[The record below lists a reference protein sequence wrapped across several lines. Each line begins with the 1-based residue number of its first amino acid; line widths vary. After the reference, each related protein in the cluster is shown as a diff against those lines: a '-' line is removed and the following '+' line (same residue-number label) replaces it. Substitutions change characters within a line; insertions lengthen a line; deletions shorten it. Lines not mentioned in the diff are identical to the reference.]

1 MGKYSGPCE
10 APTSAT
16 RARVLAHATQP
27 QTETTSPWEN
37 LVTRLAIG
45 GYRGR
50 MGQRLEAL
58 VADDARF
65 EIVSRHDLDTASTD
79 DDFDV
84 LIDFSTPEGTMTF
97 LSLCKEKRTGLLIGC
112 TGHTEEQKT
121 RITKAAGDIPILM
134 AYNFSLGI
142 NLLLNMLPR
151 IAREL
156 GDDFDAEIVET
167 HHTRKVDAPSGTAL
181 TLLDTLL
188 EATDRNR
195 SEHVIH
201 GREGRVGAKPD
212 RQIGVHA
219 VRSGD
224 VVGRHEIIFGGV
236 GESITITHEAH
247 SRDTFAKGAL
257 EAAAWIHNK
266 PPGLYTMKDVL
277 SERG

>member
-1 MGKYSGPCE
+1 MI
-10 APTSAT
+10 T
-16 RARVLAHATQP
+16 V
-27 QTETTSPWEN
+27 
-37 LVTRLAIG
+37 AIG

-58 VADDARF
+58 LADDARF
-65 EIVSRHDLDTASTD
+65 EIVSRYDLDTDFAD
-79 DDFDV
+79 DTFDV
-84 LIDFSTPEGTMTF
+84 LIEFSAPEGTMKF
-97 LSLCKEKRTGLLIGC
+97 LSLCQRKSAGLLIGC
-112 TGHTEEQKT
+112 TGHTEEQKE
-121 RITKAAGDIPILM
+121 RITKAASHIPILM
-134 AYNFSLGI
+134 AYNFSLGM

-156 GDDFDAEIVET
+156 GNDFDVEIVET
-167 HHTRKVDAPSGTAL
+167 HHTRKLDAPSGTAL
-181 TLLDTLL
+181 TLLDALL
-188 EATDRNR
+188 DATNRNR

-201 GREGRVGAKPD
+201 GREGQVGAKPD

-247 SRDTFAKGAL
+247 SRDAFAKGAL

-266 PPGLYTMKDVL
+266 PPRLYTMKDVL
-277 SERG
+277 AERG

>member
-1 MGKYSGPCE
+1 MIK
-10 APTSAT
+10 
-16 RARVLAHATQP
+16 
-27 QTETTSPWEN
+27 
-37 LVTRLAIG
+37 LAIG

-58 VADDARF
+58 LADDARF
-65 EIVSRHDLDTASTD
+65 EIVSRYDLDTTSTD
-79 DDFDV
+79 DNFDV
-84 LIDFSTPEGTMTF
+84 LIDFSVPEGTMKF
-97 LSLCKEKRTGLLIGC
+97 LSLCQRRSAGLLVGC
-112 TGHTEEQKT
+112 TGHSDEQKSH
-121 RITKAAGDIPILM
+121 ITNAAGDIPILR

-156 GDDFDAEIVET
+156 GNDFDVEIVET

-181 TLLDTLL
+181 TLLDALL
-188 EATDRNR
+188 AALPAATDHSR
-195 SEHVIH
+195 SEHVIY

-257 EAAAWIHNK
+257 EAAAWIHDK
-266 PPGLYTMKDVL
+266 PPGLYTMKHVL
-277 SERG
+277 AGRG

>member
-1 MGKYSGPCE
+1 MTK
-10 APTSAT
+10 
-16 RARVLAHATQP
+16 
-27 QTETTSPWEN
+27 
-37 LVTRLAIG
+37 LAIG

-65 EIVSRHDLDTASTD
+65 QIVARYDLGTDTTD
-79 DDFDV
+79 DTFDV
-84 LIDFSTPEGTMTF
+84 LIDFSAPEGTMKF
-97 LSLCKEKRTGLLIGC
+97 LSLCKEKRAGLLIGC
-112 TGHTEEQKT
+112 TGHTEEQKAQ
-121 RITKAAGDIPILM
+121 ITKAASDVPILM

-142 NLLLNMLPR
+142 NLLLNILPR

-181 TLLDTLL
+181 TLLDALL
-188 EATDRNR
+188 AALLTATGRSR
-195 SEHVIH
+195 SEHVIY
-201 GREGRVGAKPD
+201 GREGHVGAKPY

-266 PPGLYTMKDVL
+266 PPGSYTMKDVL
-277 SERG
+277 AGRG

>member
-1 MGKYSGPCE
+1 MI
-10 APTSAT
+10 T
-16 RARVLAHATQP
+16 
-27 QTETTSPWEN
+27 
-37 LVTRLAIG
+37 LAIG

-58 VADDARF
+58 LAADARF
-65 EIVSRHDLDTASTD
+65 EIVARHDLDTDSTD
-79 DDFDV
+79 DTFGV
-84 LIDFSTPEGTMTF
+84 LVDFSAPEGTMKF
-97 LSLCKEKRTGLLIGC
+97 LSLCQQKSAGLLIGF
-112 TGHTEEQKT
+112 TGHTEEQKA
-121 RITKAAGDIPILM
+121 RITQAAGNISILM

-156 GDDFDAEIVET
+156 GNDFDVEIVET
-167 HHTRKVDAPSGTAL
+167 HHARKVDAPSGTAL
-181 TLLDTLL
+181 TLLDALL
-188 EATDRNR
+188 DATDRSR
-195 SEHVIH
+195 SEHVIY
-201 GREGRVGAKPD
+201 GREGQVGAKPD

-257 EAAAWIHNK
+257 EAAAWIHDK

-277 SERG
+277 AGRG

>member
-1 MGKYSGPCE
+1 MITVC
-10 APTSAT
+10 
-16 RARVLAHATQP
+16 
-27 QTETTSPWEN
+27 
-37 LVTRLAIG
+37 IG

-58 VADDARF
+58 LADDARF
-65 EIVSRHDLDTASTD
+65 EIVSRYDLDTASTD
-79 DDFDV
+79 DTFDV
-84 LIDFSTPEGTMTF
+84 LIDFSAPEGTMKF
-97 LSLCKEKRTGLLIGC
+97 LSLCHQKRAGLLIGC
-112 TGHTEEQKT
+112 TGHTEEQKAQ
-121 RITKAAGDIPILM
+121 ITLAAGDVPILM

-142 NLLLNMLPR
+142 NLLLNILPR

-156 GDDFDAEIVET
+156 GNDFGIEIVET
-167 HHTRKVDAPSGTAL
+167 HHTRKIDAPSGTAR

-188 EATDRNR
+188 AATDRNR
-195 SEHVIH
+195 SEHVIY
-201 GREGRVGAKPD
+201 GREGQVGAKPN
-212 RQIGVHA
+212 RQIGIHA

>member
-1 MGKYSGPCE
+1 MIDPRPFKPLNRL
-10 APTSAT
+10 
-16 RARVLAHATQP
+16 RA
-27 QTETTSPWEN
+27 
-37 LVTRLAIG
+37 
-45 GYRGR
+45 
-50 MGQRLEAL
+50 
-58 VADDARF
+58 
-65 EIVSRHDLDTASTD
+65 
-79 DDFDV
+79 
-84 LIDFSTPEGTMTF
+84 
-97 LSLCKEKRTGLLIGC
+97 LIGC
-112 TGHTEEQKT
+112 TGHTEEQKAQ
-121 RITKAAGDIPILM
+121 ITKAAGRIPFLM
-134 AYNFSLGI
+134 ASNFSLGI

-156 GDDFDAEIVET
+156 GDDFDIEIVET
-167 HHTRKVDAPSGTAL
+167 HHTRKIDAPSGTAF

-188 EATDRNR
+188 SSSNLSR

-201 GREGRVGAKPD
+201 GREGQTGAKPD

>member
-1 MGKYSGPCE
+1 M
-10 APTSAT
+10 
-16 RARVLAHATQP
+16 
-27 QTETTSPWEN
+27 
-37 LVTRLAIG
+37 
-45 GYRGR
+45 
-50 MGQRLEAL
+50 
-58 VADDARF
+58 
-65 EIVSRHDLDTASTD
+65 
-79 DDFDV
+79 
-84 LIDFSTPEGTMTF
+84 LIDFSAPEGTMKF
-97 LSLCKEKRTGLLIGC
+97 LSLCQQNKAGLLICC
-112 TGHTEEQKT
+112 TGHTEEQKAQ
-121 RITKAAGDIPILM
+121 ITKAAGRIPILM
-134 AYNFSLGI
+134 ASNFSLGI

-156 GDDFDAEIVET
+156 GDDFDIEIVET
-167 HHTRKVDAPSGTAL
+167 HHTRKIDAPSGTAL
-181 TLLDTLL
+181 TLLEALL

-201 GREGRVGAKPD
+201 GREGQTGAKPD

-277 SERG
+277 AGRG

>member
-1 MGKYSGPCE
+1 MI
-10 APTSAT
+10 T
-16 RARVLAHATQP
+16 V
-27 QTETTSPWEN
+27 
-37 LVTRLAIG
+37 AIG

-58 VADDARF
+58 LADDARF
-65 EIVSRHDLDTASTD
+65 EIVSRYDLDTDFAD
-79 DDFDV
+79 DTFDV
-84 LIDFSTPEGTMTF
+84 LIEFSAPEGTMKF
-97 LSLCKEKRTGLLIGC
+97 LSLCQRKSAGLLIGC
-112 TGHTEEQKT
+112 TGHTEEQKE
-121 RITKAAGDIPILM
+121 RITKAASHIPILM
-134 AYNFSLGI
+134 AYNFSLGM

-156 GDDFDAEIVET
+156 GNDFDVEIVET
-167 HHTRKVDAPSGTAL
+167 HHTRKLDAPSGTAL
-181 TLLDTLL
+181 TLLDALL
-188 EATDRNR
+188 DATNRNR

-201 GREGRVGAKPD
+201 GREGQVGAKPD

-247 SRDTFAKGAL
+247 SRDAFAKGAL
-257 EAAAWIHNK
+257 EAAAWIHDK

-277 SERG
+277 AERG

>member
-1 MGKYSGPCE
+1 MVKLG
-10 APTSAT
+10 
-16 RARVLAHATQP
+16 
-27 QTETTSPWEN
+27 
-37 LVTRLAIG
+37 IG

-58 VADDARF
+58 VALDARF
-65 EIVSRHDLDTASTD
+65 EIVSQHDLDASPSD
-79 DDFDV
+79 DAFDV
-84 LIDFSTPEGTMTF
+84 LIDFSTPDGTMEF
-97 LSLCKEKRTGLLIGC
+97 LSLCRQMNAGLLIGC
-112 TGHTEEQKT
+112 TGHTEEQKARVT
-121 RITKAAGDIPILM
+121 EAAGNIPILM

-142 NLLLNMLPR
+142 NLLLNQLPR

-167 HHTRKVDAPSGTAL
+167 HHTRKIDAPSGTAL
-181 TLLDTLL
+181 TLLDALL
-188 EATDRNR
+188 IATERNR

-201 GREGRVGAKPD
+201 GREGQIGAKPD

-224 VVGRHEIIFGGV
+224 VVGRHEIIFGGI

-257 EAAAWIHNK
+257 EAAAWIQNK

-277 SERG
+277 TGRTKHSA

>member
-1 MGKYSGPCE
+1 MITVS
-10 APTSAT
+10 
-16 RARVLAHATQP
+16 
-27 QTETTSPWEN
+27 
-37 LVTRLAIG
+37 IG

-65 EIVSRHDLDTASTD
+65 EIVARYDLDTETTD
-79 DDFDV
+79 DTFDV
-84 LIDFSTPEGTMTF
+84 LIDFSAPEGTMKF
-97 LSLCKEKRTGLLIGC
+97 LSLCQQKSAGLLIGC
-112 TGHTEEQKT
+112 TGHTEEQKAH
-121 RITKAAGDIPILM
+121 ITQAAGDLPILL
-134 AYNFSLGI
+134 ASNFSLGI

-156 GDDFDAEIVET
+156 GDDFDIEIVET
-167 HHTRKVDAPSGTAL
+167 HHTRKIDAPSGTAL
-181 TLLDTLL
+181 TLLDALL
-188 EATDRNR
+188 PALPAATDRSR
-195 SEHVIH
+195 SEHVIY

>member
-1 MGKYSGPCE
+1 MI
-10 APTSAT
+10 T
-16 RARVLAHATQP
+16 V
-27 QTETTSPWEN
+27 
-37 LVTRLAIG
+37 AIG

-58 VADDARF
+58 LADDARF
-65 EIVSRHDLDTASTD
+65 EIVSRYDLDTDSTD
-79 DDFDV
+79 HTFDA
-84 LIDFSTPEGTMTF
+84 LIDFSTPEGTMKF
-97 LSLCKEKRTGLLIGC
+97 LSLCQQKSAGLLIGC
-112 TGHTEEQKT
+112 TGHTEEQKAQ
-121 RITKAAGDIPILM
+121 ITQAADNIPILM

-156 GDDFDAEIVET
+156 GNDFDVEIVET
-167 HHTRKVDAPSGTAL
+167 HHTRKIDAPSGTAL

-188 EATDRNR
+188 AALLTATGRSR
-195 SEHVIH
+195 SEHVIY
-201 GREGRVGAKPD
+201 GREGQVGAKPD

-257 EAAAWIHNK
+257 EAAAWIHDK
-266 PPGLYTMKDVL
+266 PPGLYTMKHVL
-277 SERG
+277 AGRG

>member
-1 MGKYSGPCE
+1 MITVC
-10 APTSAT
+10 
-16 RARVLAHATQP
+16 
-27 QTETTSPWEN
+27 
-37 LVTRLAIG
+37 IG

-58 VADDARF
+58 LADDARF
-65 EIVSRHDLDTASTD
+65 EIVSRYDLDAPSTD
-79 DDFDV
+79 DTFDV
-84 LIDFSTPEGTMTF
+84 LIDFSAPEGTMKF
-97 LSLCKEKRTGLLIGC
+97 LSLCHQKRAGLLIGC
-112 TGHTEEQKT
+112 TGHTEEQKAQ
-121 RITKAAGDIPILM
+121 ITEAAGNIPILM
-134 AYNFSLGI
+134 AYNFSFGI

-156 GDDFDAEIVET
+156 GDDFDVEIVET
-167 HHTRKVDAPSGTAL
+167 HHTHKVDAPSGTAL
-181 TLLDTLL
+181 TLLDALL
-188 EATDRNR
+188 EATDRSR

-201 GREGRVGAKPD
+201 GREGHVGAKPN
-212 RQIGVHA
+212 RQISVHA

-257 EAAAWIHNK
+257 EAAAWIHDK

>member
-1 MGKYSGPCE
+1 MIK
-10 APTSAT
+10 
-16 RARVLAHATQP
+16 
-27 QTETTSPWEN
+27 
-37 LVTRLAIG
+37 LAIG

-58 VADDARF
+58 VANDARF
-65 EIVSRHDLDTASTD
+65 EVVARYDLESDAAD
-79 DDFDV
+79 PAFDV
-84 LIDFSTPEGTMTF
+84 LIDFSAPEGTMKF
-97 LSLCKEKRTGLLIGC
+97 LSLCQQRRAGLLIGC
-112 TGHTEEQKT
+112 TGHTEEQKAQ
-121 RITKAAGDIPILM
+121 ITQAAGNIPILM

-142 NLLLNMLPR
+142 NLLLNILPR

-181 TLLDTLL
+181 TLLDALL
-188 EATDRNR
+188 EGTGRNR

-201 GREGRVGAKPD
+201 GREGQVGAKPD

-257 EAAAWIHNK
+257 EAAAWIHDK
-266 PPGLYTMKDVL
+266 PPWLFTMKDVL

>member
-1 MGKYSGPCE
+1 MITVC
-10 APTSAT
+10 
-16 RARVLAHATQP
+16 
-27 QTETTSPWEN
+27 
-37 LVTRLAIG
+37 IG
-45 GYRGR
+45 GHRGR

-58 VADDARF
+58 LADDARF
-65 EIVSRHDLDTASTD
+65 EIVARYDLDTASTD
-79 DDFDV
+79 DTFDV
-84 LIDFSTPEGTMTF
+84 LIDFSAPEGTMKC
-97 LSLCKEKRTGLLIGC
+97 LSLCQQKSAGLLIGC
-112 TGHTEEQKT
+112 TGHSEEQKAQ
-121 RITKAAGDIPILM
+121 ITKAAGDLPILM
-134 AYNFSLGI
+134 ASNFSLGI

-156 GDDFDAEIVET
+156 GDDFDIEIVET
-167 HHTRKVDAPSGTAL
+167 HHTRKIDAPSGTAL
-181 TLLDTLL
+181 TLLDALMA
-188 EATDRNR
+188 ATDRSR

-201 GREGRVGAKPD
+201 GREGRIGAKPD
-212 RQIGVHA
+212 RQIGLHA